1 MTEFKKRTDITLL
14 VISLI
19 TIIASAVIIAMSD
32 KLLYFIQDVLK
43 IKYFT
48 VHSTLKNGQTQ

>member
-19 TIIASAVIIAMSD
+19 TILASAVIIAMSD
-32 KLLYFIQDVLK
+32 KFLYFVQA
-43 IKYFT
+43 
-48 VHSTLKNGQTQ
+48 G